1 MSLRTR
7 VMLVYLACCVLWG
20 STWLA
25 AKIGLDE
32 GGLPPLFF
40 AGVRML
46 LAGAL
51 LTPFAARLPRRA
63 SFARIAF
70 VGLLQIAIPYG
81 MIFVGQQTVP
91 SGLSAVFFAT
101 FPVWL
106 LLVAR
111 ILIPKETI
119 TTRKLAAVALGLG
132 GVLVLQIPRLTD
144 PASSG
149 ASAMGGAWIVL
160 GAVVCAV
167 ANVLARRDLG
177 HVSPMVLTW
186 LQTLVGGAA
195 LLAASFVLERPSA
208 VHVSPTAAGALLYLA
223 IFGTVFTYLGLY
235 WILPRVPVAAI
246 GAIPLVDTTVAV
258 ILGTAVRH
266 EAVGWTLLAGGALVL
281 AGAALANLRVAAG
294 EPVAA

>member
-1 MSLRTR
+1 MSLRAR
-7 VMLVYLACCVLWG
+7 VGLVYVACCVLWG

-25 AKIGLDE
+25 VSIGLGD
-32 GGLPPLFF
+32 LPPLLF
-40 AGVRML
+40 AGTRML
-46 LAGAL
+46 LAGIL

-63 SFARIAF
+63 SFGRIAF
-70 VGLLQIAIPYG
+70 VGLLQIALPYG
-81 MIFVGQQTVP
+81 MIFVGQKTVP

-111 ILIPKETI
+111 LLLPRETI
-119 TTRKLAAVALGLG
+119 TPRKLAAVALGLG
-132 GVLVLQIPRLTD
+132 GVVVLQLPQLAD
-144 PASSG
+144 PSASR
-149 ASAMGGAWIVL
+149 ASVIGGTWIVL
-160 GAVVCAV
+160 GAVVCAI
-167 ANVLARRDLG
+167 ANILARRDLG

-195 LLAASFVLERPSA
+195 LLAASFAFERPLDA
-208 VHVSPTAAGALLYLA
+208 HPTATSVGAILYLA

-266 EAVGWTLLAGGALVL
+266 EPVGWTLVAGGTLVL
-281 AGAALANLRVAAG
+281 AGAGLANLRVRAPEALAA
-294 EPVAA
+294 